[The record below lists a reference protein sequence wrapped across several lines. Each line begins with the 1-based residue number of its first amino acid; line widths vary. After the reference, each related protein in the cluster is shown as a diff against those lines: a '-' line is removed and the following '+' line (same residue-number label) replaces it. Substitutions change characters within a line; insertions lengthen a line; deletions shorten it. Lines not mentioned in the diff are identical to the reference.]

1 MIKGRFR
8 VSFSVTLILS
18 SLLTFIP
25 QPLAIASTTPIY
37 DFQAENY
44 NATTGVW
51 TNTGSVS
58 ENVTVSKK
66 GGSTNPVKDSEPDS
80 VAFVATNEHQF
91 ITTTPLTSPTT
102 NYVSNQAFTLSAWFK
117 MNTISTTGRKIIG
130 FETSSSTAVSGGH
143 DRKLWVGADG
153 LIYFGAYANTPA
165 ATNSTNYVIR
175 SSTRVDNN
183 SWQHAVATLG
193 TDRTMTLYLNGV
205 QVATKTGASA
215 SSYVGYWRVGGY
227 KAAGAW
233 GEAANGTL
241 ESGWFTGSIG
251 QVSIYNAGLSSSEV
265 STTYT
270 NTKSSY
276 QWLTP
281 TFDTTTPTANG
292 FTVQISNYDGN
303 FTWTGTATASGS
315 VSISNTGLVTVTGVG
330 PSTSST
336 ATITS
341 SRTGYSNRSATV
353 TAQSNAA
360 AAADNPAAQATA
372 QAAAQAEAARRAREQ
387 QELIDILALIPKL
400 GELTLSLGETTKSL
414 YSTKCVKGKTTKT
427 VKKGAKC
434 PKGFV
439 KR

>member
-1 MIKGRFR
+1 MNKGQFR

-58 ENVTVSKK
+58 ENVTVSKI
-66 GGSTNPVKDSEPDS
+66 GGSTNPVKDSEPNS

-91 ITTTPLTSPTT
+91 ITTTPLTGPTT
-102 NYVSNQAFTLSAWFK
+102 NYRGDQEFTLSAWFK

-153 LIYFGAYANTPA
+153 LIYFGTYSNSPA
-165 ATNSTNYVIR
+165 DTNPANYVIR

-183 SWQHAVATLG
+183 NWQHAVATFAG
-193 TDRTMTLYLNGV
+193 GVMKLYLNGV
-205 QVATKTGASA
+205 EVATKTGASA

-227 KAAGAW
+227 RAAGAW

-241 ESGWFTGSIG
+241 QSGWFTGSIG

-360 AAADNPAAQATA
+360 AADNPAAQATA
-372 QAAAQAEAARRAREQ
+372 QAAAQAEAARKAREQ
-387 QELIDILALIPKL
+387 QELIDILALIPKI

-414 YSTKCVKGKTTKT
+414 YSTKCVKGKSTTF

-439 KR
+439 RKR